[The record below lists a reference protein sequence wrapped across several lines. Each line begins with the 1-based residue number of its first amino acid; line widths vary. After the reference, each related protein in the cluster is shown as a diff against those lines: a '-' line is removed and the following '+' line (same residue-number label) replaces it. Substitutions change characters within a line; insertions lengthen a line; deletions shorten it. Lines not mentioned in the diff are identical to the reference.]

1 MSMPKKNQDKS
12 HMSEDAYNKAVSRA
26 RLAYDEADKAY
37 GEAIDTVDAFTP
49 TPNAPPRRVA
59 AEERQKSL
67 LDAKVDAL
75 RKLTRAAYVAL
86 GEAL

>member
-1 MSMPKKNQDKS
+1 MSDY
-12 HMSEDAYNKAVSRA
+12 EYNIGVSRA
-26 RLAYDEADKAY
+26 RLAYDKVDKAY
-37 GEAIDTVDAFTP
+37 GKAIDTADAFTP

-59 AEERQKSL
+59 AERRQKSL